1 MNPTVAII
9 LVNWNGLM
17 FTKQCLNSLRTLQ
30 YRSVQVIVVDNASSD
45 GSAEILKKEYPEVV
59 IIHAGSNLGFAG
71 GNNLGF
77 QYAFQHGFSYI
88 MMLNNDTIV
97 EPDFMD
103 HLIHYMETHPETGA
117 IQPRIHF
124 EHDRSLIWNGG
135 SRHAVWPGFLYAQ
148 DAGRKPGKKSLQLKK
163 VDWITGCAFLI
174 RTDVLQKTGL
184 LAENLFMYSEDVDL
198 SMRIKAH
205 GYSLIYHPQ
214 SVIYHIAGM
223 SNKTTTKG
231 KEGYVNPMVHY
242 YNQRNRLWI
251 LKKYTPIYAL
261 PTVII
266 CNFFYISLIIGY
278 FALRG
283 RFNKLKAV
291 IKAVKDGLTGTVQYQ
306 S

>member
-1 MNPTVAII
+1 MV
-9 LVNWNGLM
+9 
-17 FTKQCLNSLRTLQ
+17 TKQCLHSLRALK
-30 YRSVQVIVVDNASSD
+30 YRSFQVIVVDNASSD
-45 GSAEILKKEYPEVV
+45 GSAEILAKEFPEIVLLT
-59 IIHAGSNLGFAG
+59 STTNLGFAG

-77 QYAFQHGFSYI
+77 RYVFEHHFPYI
-88 MMLNNDTIV
+88 LMLNNDTIV
-97 EPDFMD
+97 EPDFLD
-103 HLIHYMETHPETGA
+103 HLMQYMETHPDTGA

-135 SRHAVWPGFLYAQ
+135 SKHAVWTGFLYAK
-148 DAGRKPGKKSLQLKK
+148 DIHRKPGKRSLQLQK

-174 RTDVLQKTGL
+174 RTSVLQQTGL
-184 LAENLFMYSEDVDL
+184 LAENMFMYSEDVDL
-198 SMRIKAH
+198 SMRIKKM
-205 GYSLIYHPQ
+205 GYTLIYHPQ
-214 SVIYHIAGM
+214 AVIYHIAGM

-231 KEGYVNPMVHY
+231 KEGYVHPLVHY

-266 CNFFYISLIIGY
+266 CNFFYIILIIGY

-291 IKAVKDGLTGTVQYQ
+291 LKAVKDGLSGAIQYQ

>member
-1 MNPTVAII
+1 MHPNVAII

-17 FTKQCLNSLRTLQ
+17 VTKQCLDTLRSIQ
-30 YRSVQVIVVDNASSD
+30 YRSFQVIVVDNASSD
-45 GSAEILKKEYPEVV
+45 GSADILRNEYPEVV
-59 IIHAGSNLGFAG
+59 VISAGSNLGFAG

-77 QYAFQHGFSYI
+77 RYAFQYKFSYI
-88 MMLNNDTIV
+88 LMLNNDTIV
-97 EPDFMD
+97 EADFLD
-103 HLIHYMETHPETGA
+103 HLVSYMDTHPEVGA

-135 SRHAVWPGFLYAQ
+135 SKHAVWPGFLYTE
-148 DAGRKPGKKSLQLKK
+148 DVHRKPSKSALQLKK

-174 RTDVLQKTGL
+174 RTSVLQQTGL
-184 LAENLFMYSEDVDL
+184 LAENMFMYSEDVDL
-198 SMRIKAH
+198 SMRIKAL
-205 GYSLIYHPQ
+205 GYTLIYHPQ
-214 SVIYHIAGM
+214 AVIYHIAGM

-231 KEGYVNPMVHY
+231 KEGYVHPLVHY

-251 LKKYTPIYAL
+251 LKKYTPSYAI
-261 PTVII
+261 PTVVI
-266 CNFFYISLIIGY
+266 CNFFYIILIIGY

-291 IKAVKDGLTGTVQYQ
+291 LKAVKDGLSGAIQYQ

>member
-1 MNPTVAII
+1 MV
-9 LVNWNGLM
+9 
-17 FTKQCLNSLRTLQ
+17 TKQCLHSLRALT
-30 YRSVQVIVVDNASSD
+30 YRSFQVIVVDNASSD
-45 GSAEILKKEYPEVV
+45 GSAEILAKEFPEIVLLS
-59 IIHAGSNLGFAG
+59 AATNLGFAG

-77 QYAFQHGFSYI
+77 RYAFQHHFSYI
-88 MMLNNDTIV
+88 LMLNNDTIV
-97 EPDFMD
+97 EPDFLD
-103 HLIHYMETHPETGA
+103 HLIQYMETHPDTGA

-135 SRHAVWPGFLYAQ
+135 SKHAVWTGFLYAE
-148 DAGRKPGKKSLQLKK
+148 DVHRKPGKRSLQLKK

-174 RTDVLQKTGL
+174 RTSVLQQTGL
-184 LAENLFMYSEDVDL
+184 LAENMFMYSEDVDL
-198 SMRIKAH
+198 SMRIKAL
-205 GYSLIYHPQ
+205 GNTLIYHPQ
-214 SVIYHIAGM
+214 AVIYHIAGM

-231 KEGYVNPMVHY
+231 KEGYVHPLVHY

-251 LKKYTPIYAL
+251 LKKYTPIYAV

-291 IKAVKDGLTGTVQYQ
+291 MKAVKDGLAGSVQY
-306 S
+306 

>member
-1 MNPTVAII
+1 MV
-9 LVNWNGLM
+9 
-17 FTKQCLNSLRTLQ
+17 TKQCLHSLRALT
-30 YRSVQVIVVDNASSD
+30 YRSFQVIVVDNASSD
-45 GSAEILKKEYPEVV
+45 GSAEILAKEFPEIVLLS
-59 IIHAGSNLGFAG
+59 AATNLGFAG

-77 QYAFQHGFSYI
+77 LYAFQHHFSYI
-88 MMLNNDTIV
+88 LMLNNDTIV
-97 EPDFMD
+97 EPDFLD
-103 HLIHYMETHPETGA
+103 HLIHYMETHPDTGA

-135 SRHAVWPGFLYAQ
+135 SKHAVWTGFLYAE
-148 DAGRKPGKKSLQLKK
+148 DVHRKPGKRSLQLKK

-174 RTDVLQKTGL
+174 RTSVLQQTGL
-184 LAENLFMYSEDVDL
+184 LAENMFMYSEDVDL
-198 SMRIKAH
+198 SMRIKAL
-205 GYSLIYHPQ
+205 GNTLIYHPQ
-214 SVIYHIAGM
+214 AVIYHIAGM

-231 KEGYVNPMVHY
+231 KEGYVHPLVHY

-251 LKKYTPIYAL
+251 LKKYTPIYAV

-291 IKAVKDGLTGTVQYQ
+291 MKAVKDGLAGSVQY
-306 S
+306 